1 MAQSYNFFRKDD
13 AIMALNLTE
22 AGEVTF
28 FFPYSIIFFAKNTQK
43 RVKKGKSGQNRV

>member
-28 FFPYSIIFFAKNTQK
+28 FFPIFAGKNEK
-43 RVKKGKSGQNRV
+43 YL